1 MNENS
6 KDLSSSQD
14 FDNGVFANHPPEV
27 MSKTKKM
34 MMYFIIFAIVMLF
47 GGFTSAYILL
57 NTNTYWVHINPTFFL
72 NLSLVFLVL
81 SSVTMI
87 LANRSVKK
95 GKIKAGR
102 NMLLVTFFLGFGF
115 TFAQLTGWQ
124 ELKNMGMGTTVVETE
139 NGPATSW
146 NNIEKITGEYMVD
159 YYVHH
164 DGQILDYQNGNY
176 YAATDPLKEEP
187 INNKITANT
196 NSSGAFIW
204 VLIWVHIIHLALG
217 LMYLLY
223 NVVRLSKDK
232 IGPEIGVQV
241 HNNGIYWHFM
251 GILWVYLFV
260 FLFII
265 H

>member
-1 MNENS
+1 MKDNS
-6 KDLSSSQD
+6 NNLSPNQD
-14 FDNGVFANHPPEV
+14 SDNGVFANHPPEV
-27 MSKTKKM
+27 MAKTKKM

-57 NTNTYWVHINPTFFL
+57 NTNTYWVHIFPNEAL
-72 NLSLVFLVL
+72 YSSIALLVL
-81 SSVTMI
+81 SSITMI
-87 LANRSVKK
+87 FASKSIKK
-95 GKIKAGR
+95 GEVQKSKI
-102 NMLLVTFFLGFGF
+102 MLIVTLALGLGF
-115 TFAQLTGWQ
+115 TASQLAGWQ
-124 ELKNMGMGTTVVETE
+124 QLRNMGMGTTVVETE
-139 NGPATSW
+139 NGPATTW
-146 NNIEKITGEYMVD
+146 NNIEKITGEYNVD
-159 YYVHH
+159 YYVHQ
-164 DGQILDYQNGNY
+164 DGQILDYQNGNF
-176 YAATDPLKEEP
+176 YAPTDPLKEEP
-187 INNKITANT
+187 INNKIVTNT

-223 NVVRLSKDK
+223 NVVRLSKNK
-232 IGPEIGVQV
+232 IGPEISVQI

>member
-1 MNENS
+1 MNENPQ
-6 KDLSSSQD
+6 DLTSNQD
-14 FDNGVFANHPPEV
+14 SDKGVFANHPPEV
-27 MSKTKKM
+27 MAKTKKM

-57 NTNTYWVHINPTFFL
+57 NTGTFWVHIYPPFYL
-72 NLSLVFLVL
+72 NVSLVFLAL
-81 SSVTMI
+81 SSLTMI
-87 LANRSVKK
+87 LASKSIKKDQVKK
-95 GKIKAGR
+95 SR
-102 NMLLVTFFLGFGF
+102 NLLLATFLLGFGF
-115 TFAQLTGWQ
+115 TFAQLKGWQ
-124 ELKNMGMGTTVVETE
+124 QLKNMGMGTTVIETD
-139 NGPATSW
+139 NGPATTW

-159 YYVHH
+159 YYVHQ
-164 DGQILDYQNGNY
+164 DGQILDYQNGNF
-176 YAATDPLKEEP
+176 YAPTDPLKEEP
-187 INNKITANT
+187 INNKIISNT
-196 NSSGAFIW
+196 NNSGAFIW

-223 NVVRLSKDK
+223 NVVRLSRDK
-232 IGPEIGVQV
+232 IKPEINVQI